1 MRAAM
6 IETMPLERAPLAYA
20 HMMNGVA
27 RFPDGDHDRPIVRSH
42 HALRVSGEA
51 LQLFRYHPFVGG
63 VCFAVGVT
71 SPSKSWAIN

>member
-27 RFPDGDHDRPIVRSH
+27 RFRMVIMIDR
-42 HALRVSGEA
+42 
-51 LQLFRYHPFVGG
+51 
-63 VCFAVGVT
+63 
-71 SPSKSWAIN
+71 